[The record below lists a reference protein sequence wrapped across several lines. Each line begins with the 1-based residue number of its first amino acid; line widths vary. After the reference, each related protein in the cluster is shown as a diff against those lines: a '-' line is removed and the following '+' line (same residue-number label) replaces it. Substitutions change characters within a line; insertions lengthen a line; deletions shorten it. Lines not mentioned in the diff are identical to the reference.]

1 MKRTPSGI
9 PSSIARQRGVTALFV
24 TLIVLLVMMVL
35 GISAALLSGTQFKLA
50 GNLQHENAAFNLAEG
65 STAAAQNWLTSG
77 ANFKDSGFSSS
88 GTAAHLYCIPG
99 SAGCTRSPG
108 DPLTM
113 TWNDT
118 NSLAVSGDDTQRYQI
133 QKVASCQVALG
144 SESSVG
150 GRIKAPVERADL
162 FRVTARGTSVKG
174 TNRVLQTTYTVP
186 IDADDIRDG
195 YCGPLP

>member
-1 MKRTPSGI
+1 MIRTPSRI
-9 PSSIARQRGVTALFV
+9 PSPIARQRGVTALFV
-24 TLIVLLVMMVL
+24 TLVVLLVMMVL

-50 GNLQHENAAFNLAEG
+50 GNLQYENAAFNLAEG
-65 STAAAQNWLTSG
+65 STASAQNWLTTG
-77 ANFKDSGFSSS
+77 TNFKQAGF
-88 GTAAHLYCIPG
+88 TTY
-99 SAGCTRSPG
+99 SAGATPYLYPIGSFTSN
-108 DPLTM
+108 PLTM

-118 NSLAVSGDDTQRYQI
+118 NSRTVNGDDSQRYLI
-133 QKVASCQVALG
+133 QKLASCQVTLG

-150 GRIKAPVERADL
+150 GRVKAPIERADL

-174 TNRVLQTTYTVP
+174 TNRILQTTYTVP